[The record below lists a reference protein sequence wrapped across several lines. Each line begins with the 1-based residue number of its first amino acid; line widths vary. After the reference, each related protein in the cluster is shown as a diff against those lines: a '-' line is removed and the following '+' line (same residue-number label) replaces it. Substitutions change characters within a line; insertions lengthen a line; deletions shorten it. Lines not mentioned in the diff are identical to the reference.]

1 MKGQKRL
8 VSLRTKKVNGGFLE
22 VLKGK
27 IGLKFEKKNDTENF
41 RIFEKKNSDFKN
53 PAVHSCMEPMLS

>member
-27 IGLKFEKKNDTENF
+27 IGLKFEKKNVTENF
-41 RIFEKKNSDFKN
+41 GILEKKNSVLKN